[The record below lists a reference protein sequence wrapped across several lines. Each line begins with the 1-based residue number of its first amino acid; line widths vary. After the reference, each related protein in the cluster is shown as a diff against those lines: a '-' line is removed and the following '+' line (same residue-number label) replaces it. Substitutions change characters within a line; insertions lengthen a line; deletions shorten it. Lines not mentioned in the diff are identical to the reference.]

1 MADINTQQIQD
12 ALDGLARTTNA
23 LGAAE
28 AAVASEQAK
37 NKEAIKNA
45 TAYFKQLGS
54 TLLSSDR
61 SLGKYSNSVSHAA
74 DAAASVASN
83 FGIIGKAAGTLIS
96 IFGSLAA
103 ASLKQHDG
111 LISTYRT
118 LSNFGSLNFDSTV
131 DGIEQ
136 LKDQLNQIGSTY
148 ENSAYFSKLIGD
160 IAPDLI
166 SLSGDVGEGRKD
178 IAGMVG
184 TLLSTEERRL
194 KNLGYTT
201 ESIAETAGKFT
212 AIQSRLGI
220 NQGNQQDKLV
230 ASSSKYMTVLAELSA
245 LTGQSRDIT
254 LQQLE
259 AQTRDVQWRAYLS
272 KLGPEERKA
281 AVDQIATIQALN
293 PAWAEAA
300 KEVKALNG
308 GFRTQATAMT
318 MTQIP
323 ELMQIMDANAKV
335 AKEGGNATLDL
346 YSRFGKAA
354 PDIERRVGQ
363 FRDSVINMD
372 AASAQQLQIN
382 YQLFDTLE
390 RLKNAKTPEEIQKF
404 AEEMKKLAAQ
414 DKGRLAEQTR
424 TEQLQRQ
431 RDIVLADLQFGTANK
446 LIPALNK
453 LSEIVNDTAYGMAR
467 LAKAI
472 GNFIGF
478 NIDWTESFRQFN
490 SIKATQDALQ
500 EYGVKEKKL
509 KEDQIK
515 IQTDLNNALSKQQ
528 DLNKNG
534 GTQSEKDNA
543 ATTISD
549 IQSKLDAV
557 TSQLSA
563 TESSRKNARAAQK
576 NLAVQGG
583 SNVNG
588 AIVGSGAGI
597 DESLGGLRK
606 VRLSGDTHRE
616 GSQLDPRL
624 IAAAQKLEQGLP
636 ELSMFTSFNDE
647 FHKRERPGSKHIIG
661 QAIDFTLQKD
671 PTPEEFTEIAKKLR
685 NFGFTGSIKDEY
697 NKPDGGTRGK
707 HIHAEL
713 ATGGII
719 SGPKTGYPAM
729 LHGTEAVIPMNMF
742 KDFGNLITKLPLLS
756 GTGTGNNNNSM
767 DSLISVMDS
776 IATKI
781 DEMVNYQR
789 RSVNTQEEILT
800 YTKH

>member
-12 ALDGLARTTNA
+12 ALDGLSRTTNA

-28 AAVASEQAK
+28 AAVAGEQAK
-37 NKEAIKNA
+37 NAQAIKNA
-45 TAYFKQLGS
+45 TAYFKQLGN

-61 SLGKYSNSVSHAA
+61 SLGKYSNSVSQAA
-74 DAAASVASN
+74 DAAASVANN
-83 FGIIGKAAGTLIS
+83 FGVIGMAAGTLIK

-103 ASLKQHDG
+103 AGLKQNDG

-136 LKDQLNQIGSTY
+136 LKDQLKDIGSTY

-166 SLSGDVGEGRKD
+166 SLSGDVGKGRKD

-230 ASSSKYMTVLAELSA
+230 ASSSKYMTVLAELSS

-272 KLGPEERKA
+272 KLGKEEREA
-281 AVDQIATIQALN
+281 AVNQIATIQALN

-323 ELMQIMDANAKV
+323 ELMQIMDENARV

-354 PDIERRVGQ
+354 PDIEKRVGQ

-424 TEQLQRQ
+424 SEQLQRQ
-431 RDIVLADLQFGTANK
+431 RDNALADLQFGAANQ

-453 LSEIVNDTAYGMAR
+453 LSEIVNDTAYGVAR
-467 LAKAI
+467 FAKAI
-472 GNFIGF
+472 ANFVGL

-515 IQTDLNNALSKQQ
+515 IQTELNAAQAKKQ
-528 DLNKNG
+528 DLDKK
-534 GTQSEKDNA
+534 GTPSENV
-543 ATTISD
+543 
-549 IQSKLDAV
+549 SKEITNLQNNLGEI

-583 SNVNG
+583 TNVSG
-588 AIVGSGAGI
+588 ALVGSGIGV

-636 ELSMFTSFNDE
+636 ELAMFTSFNDE
-647 FHKRERPGSKHIIG
+647 YHTKKNPNSKHTIG

-685 NFGFTGSIKDEY
+685 NFGFTGLIKDEY
-697 NKPDGGTRGK
+697 NKPDDRTRGK

-742 KDFGNLITKLPLLS
+742 KDFGNLITKFPLQS
-756 GTGTGNNNNSM
+756 GTGTGNMNNNM
-767 DSLISVMDS
+767 DSLITVMDS